1 LFVTSTLIPSQTPVP
16 VAAAPVP
23 DSNRDVLVALT
34 ALPEDARPGP
44 QGAFAPGDGGAW
56 ILSTANGDNGQL
68 TIDLP
73 PDLLNA
79 LFQPGTA
86 TTLRRAD
93 AIFELISYDHTAL
106 SDGKTG
112 FGLGAKNIDGQQTI
126 GEVQFVESNFISLGL
141 NQNGQFRSS
150 TQFPQQKPHIA
161 LSVRRTNAN
170 TLSFYVDDRWL
181 GDSVFLF
188 PQGEPLALVLFAS
201 GKNVEV
207 RVSAFEID
215 FSPRDEIP

>member
-1 LFVTSTLIPSQTPVP
+1 M
-16 VAAAPVP
+16 
-23 DSNRDVLVALT
+23 LVALT
-34 ALPEDARPGP
+34 ALPDNARPGP
-44 QGAFAPGDGGAW
+44 PGAFAPGDGGAW
-56 ILSTANGDNGQL
+56 MLSTANGGDSPL
-68 TIDLP
+68 TVELP

-86 TTLRRAD
+86 NTLIRAD
-93 AIFELISYDHTAL
+93 AVFELIDYDQAAL
-106 SDGKTG
+106 SGG
-112 FGLGAKNIDGQQTI
+112 EVAFGLGAKNIDGQQTI
-126 GEVQFVESNFISLGL
+126 GQVQFVESNFISLGL

-150 TQFPQQKPHIA
+150 TQFPQQKPQIA

-201 GKNVEV
+201 GRNVVV